1 MREEYFTS
9 LSILISYLMFLP
21 IAQIIISIV
30 LVALVLLTSKEGGL
44 GDQGSSLPQSK
55 SGPEKIVFY
64 LTVFLV
70 IAFVVLSLAQLYQG

>member
-1 MREEYFTS
+1 MHFEF
-9 LSILISYLMFLP
+9 YLMFLP

>member
-1 MREEYFTS
+1 MHFEF
-9 LSILISYLMFLP
+9 YLMFLP

-44 GDQGSSLPQSK
+44 GEQGSSLPQSK

-64 LTVFLV
+64 LIVFLV

>member
-1 MREEYFTS
+1 MPFEF
-9 LSILISYLMFLP
+9 YLMFLP

-44 GDQGSSLPQSK
+44 GEQGSSLPQSK

-64 LTVFLV
+64 LIVFLV

>member
-1 MREEYFTS
+1 
-9 LSILISYLMFLP
+9 MFLP
-21 IAQIIISIV
+21 IAQIIISIA

-44 GDQGSSLPQSK
+44 VEQGSSLPQSK

-64 LTVFLV
+64 LIVFLV

>member
-21 IAQIIISIV
+21 IAQIIISII

-44 GDQGSSLPQSK
+44 GEQGSSLPQSK

-64 LTVFLV
+64 LIVFLV

>member
-1 MREEYFTS
+1 MHFEF
-9 LSILISYLMFLP
+9 YLMFLP
-21 IAQIIISIV
+21 IAQIIISIA

-44 GDQGSSLPQSK
+44 GEQGSSLPQSK

-64 LTVFLV
+64 LIVFLV